1 MVPERY
7 PSQGFLYIEK
17 FDGQKCCICDMDI
30 ITKGFILANNSVGE
44 VTVKGEG

>member
-1 MVPERY
+1 MILEPY
-7 PSQGFLYIEK
+7 PSQGFLHINK
-17 FDGQKCCICDMDI
+17 FGRQKCCTRDMDI